1 MKIVFIF
8 FCICIFYGSSHGQ
21 DAKIEITGSVYDVN
35 TDAPL
40 VNATIKLKDKN
51 LGAITNELGRF
62 SLLYNKLP
70 FILVISH
77 IGYETQ
83 EYLIELEPLRPITIK
98 MHPKTKLLKGVV
110 VTSEKIDTV
119 YHDRHYSVMDY
130 ELTDKGILLLI
141 YKYNLNRSELL
152 LTDFTGQKVNYLNI
166 IPGKPLR
173 LFKDCF
179 KNIHIFTKT
188 RSYQVYFEKGKIRL
202 YPAVDL
208 EWFINTMQYCKFFV
222 GDKMYF
228 KETAFLNLI
237 NDYYYIDTITK
248 GKHLIHTVK
257 DQEKIDFLNYNPEN
271 FSLLSGN
278 SGPDLSDLKGLPSDK
293 AILDLIRFMDIE
305 KRFNRMAYFPP
316 MFAPMLKLGDTICI
330 FNYPGSK
337 IEFFNYN
344 DSLIKKTEIDYHLS
358 EKPDQ
363 IQTVVHSVSRKDK
376 WQPEI
381 YIDQKTRKV
390 YSLFLNSNGTITLK
404 EIDINTGK
412 IKVSM
417 KIPFPYVSK
426 INIDNGYV
434 YFIYKGWGETR
445 KKKLFRQQID

>member
-1 MKIVFIF
+1 
-8 FCICIFYGSSHGQ
+8 
-21 DAKIEITGSVYDVN
+21 
-35 TDAPL
+35 
-40 VNATIKLKDKN
+40 
-51 LGAITNELGRF
+51 
-62 SLLYNKLP
+62 
-70 FILVISH
+70 
-77 IGYETQ
+77 
-83 EYLIELEPLRPITIK
+83 
-98 MHPKTKLLKGVV
+98 
-110 VTSEKIDTV
+110 
-119 YHDRHYSVMDY
+119 
-130 ELTDKGILLLI
+130 
-141 YKYNLNRSELL
+141 
-152 LTDFTGQKVNYLNI
+152 
-166 IPGKPLR
+166 
-173 LFKDCF
+173 
-179 KNIHIFTKT
+179 
-188 RSYQVYFEKGKIRL
+188 
-202 YPAVDL
+202 
-208 EWFINTMQYCKFFV
+208 
-222 GDKMYF
+222 
-228 KETAFLNLI
+228 
-237 NDYYYIDTITK
+237 
-248 GKHLIHTVK
+248 
-257 DQEKIDFLNYNPEN
+257 
-271 FSLLSGN
+271 LLSGN
-278 SGPDLSDLKGLPSDK
+278 SGPDLSDLKGLPHDK

-412 IKVSM
+412 IKLSM

-434 YFIYKGWGETR
+434 YFIYKGWGESQ
-445 KKKLFRQQID
+445 KKKLFRQQIH

>member
-1 MKIVFIF
+1 VKIIFIF
-8 FCICIFYGSSHGQ
+8 FCVGIFFCSSDGQ
-21 DAKIEITGSVYDVN
+21 DVKIEIRGSVYDVN
-35 TDAPL
+35 TSAPL
-40 VNATIKLKDKN
+40 VNVTIRIKDKN
-51 LGAITNELGRF
+51 LGAITNELGQF
-62 SLLYNKLP
+62 YILSDKLP
-70 FILVISH
+70 VTLVISY
-77 IGYETQ
+77 IGFETQ
-83 EYLIELEPLRPITIK
+83 EYLVEFEPLQPISVK
-98 MHPKTKLLKGVV
+98 MHPKAELLKGVV

-130 ELTDKGILLLI
+130 ELLTDGIILLI
-141 YKYNLNRSELL
+141 YRYTLNRSEIVFNDYEGKTIASMNTL
-152 LTDFTGQKVNYLNI
+152 
-166 IPGKPLR
+166 PGKPLR
-173 LFKDCF
+173 LYKDCF
-179 KNIHIFTKT
+179 KNIHVFTKT

-208 EWFINTMQYCKFFV
+208 EWIINTMQYCKFFV
-222 GDKMYF
+222 GDKMYY

-237 NDYYYIDTITK
+237 NDYYYIDTTTK
-248 GKHLIHTVK
+248 VKHLIHTVK
-257 DQEKIDFLNYNPEN
+257 DQGKIDFLNYNPEN
-271 FSLLSGN
+271 FSLLSGH
-278 SGPDLSDLKGLPSDK
+278 SGPDLSDLIGQTGDK
-293 AILDLIRFMDIE
+293 AILYQIRFMEIE
-305 KRFNRMAYFPP
+305 KRFNQMAYFPP

-344 DSLIKKTEIDYHLS
+344 DSLINETEIDYHLS

-363 IQTVVHSVSRKDK
+363 IQTVIHSVSRKDK

-381 YIDQKTRKV
+381 YIDQKIRKV
-390 YSLFLNSNGTITLK
+390 YSLFLNNNGTITLK

-412 IKVSM
+412 INLKM

-434 YFIYKGWGETR
+434 YFIYKGWGESQ